1 MSIATKHVEEILTS
15 TFEMTKYVDLVREI
29 FSDVKIIAPDKM
41 VKEYSNFSS
50 HVKASAH
57 VGSYVSPENEKIAV
71 FAVELQKNTY
81 VENSRSTQRS
91 YAKKLIE
98 NGGCDAA
105 LIAFYTDTV
114 DKWRL
119 SFVVLDYEMKIENG
133 KLKTEEKIT
142 PAKRYSYLVGDGEP
156 CHTAISRFGKFIR
169 DNNSQPT
176 LSEIEEAFSVE
187 AVTKE
192 FFDLY
197 CEKFYQLV
205 ECLDS
210 NEAFVEEAERCGF
223 STEQFAK
230 KLLGQIVFLYFL
242 QKKGWLGVG
251 VWNPM
256 ISEREYNNIYWAKTV
271 SSAKRQLIQQ
281 YLPVIY
287 VWNGNEYK
295 FKGLKALESVPDEVE
310 ELIANAMPGD
320 RNWGSGSKT
329 FLRTW
334 FEFAKKKE
342 GRFYDDYLEP
352 LFYATLNTNRGDL
365 GYSSILHCRV
375 PFLSGGLFDPIDGYD
390 WKHTDFNIPNEIFS
404 NRESEDDM
412 RADGI
417 LDVFDRY
424 NFTMSEDEPME
435 REVAIDPEMLGKVFE
450 NLLDVKDRKSKG
462 AFYTPREIVHYMC
475 QESLVNYLTTNIDIS
490 EDAIRSFILYGDF
503 YKDADTEKTL
513 KVTDTSGKSHYEFDV
528 NRELKISP
536 EIFDP
541 KNGVNRI
548 NEIDELLKNIRV
560 ADPAVGSGAFPLGM
574 LNEIVRARQNL
585 TAYMVTQKNA
595 YEARTMMINERSA
608 HSLKYETIKNCIFA
622 VDIEPSAVDIARL
635 RLWLALVIDDEINPN
650 AQSPLD
656 GHRNPL
662 PLPNLECNIICGN
675 SLIDEFEGY
684 KLIPINASLGT
695 GETTGEYSW
704 NQMELEALIPKL
716 IDAQDKLFRCEDPI
730 RKVDLKAEIEALK
743 AQMIREQLSF
753 MSPDQLQKY
762 EDSKQVASK
771 PYALWQIEFARV
783 FNEKGGFDV
792 VVGNPPYVQLQKSI
806 SDTEKLGDAYA
817 KMGYESFVKT
827 GDLYCLF
834 YEKGYRLLRTGGTLA
849 FITSNKWMRAGYGE
863 KLRGFFAKN
872 TNPLFLIDFA
882 GQKIFESATVDVNIL
897 IFEKGEN
904 KGNTKACV
912 VKESC
917 GDNLSVYVEQM
928 SSISKFTTPESWVIL
943 NSIEA
948 SIRRK
953 MREKGTPLSQWNL
966 SINYGIKTG
975 FNDAFIISTEKKDEL
990 ISADPKSAELIRP
1003 ILRGRDIKR
1012 YEYSFANL
1020 WIINVHNGLKDN
1032 NLAPI
1037 NIEEYPAIKAHLD
1050 TYYSKL
1056 EKRADKGVTPYNLRN
1071 CAYMNDFSEQK
1082 IVWGNLCL
1090 SAQFALVGPDFFV
1103 NAPSPMI
1110 VPGNKYVLAVLNSKL
1125 GDWYIRNLGVT
1136 RNGGYFEYKPMFVEQ
1151 LPVPVLPEN
1160 EQTIFCELIDKILSA
1175 KENHE
1180 DSTNYEEEVNSLVYN
1195 LYDLTSDEIEFIKN
1209 R

>member
-29 FSDVKIIAPDKM
+29 FSDVKIIVPDKM

-142 PAKRYSYLVGDGEP
+142 PAKRYSYLVGNGEP
-156 CHTAISRFGKFIR
+156 CHTAISRFRKFIR

-210 NEAFVEEAERCGF
+210 NEAFVEESERCGF

-256 ISEREYNNIYWAKTV
+256 ISEREYNNIYWTKTV

-287 VWNGNEYK
+287 VQNGNEYK

-334 FEFAKKKE
+334 FEFAKKKD

-390 WKHTDFNIPNEIFS
+390 WERTDFNIPNEIFS
-404 NRESEDDM
+404 NRESEDDLK
-412 RADGI
+412 ADGI

-475 QESLVNYLTTNIDIS
+475 QESLVNYLTTNTDIS

-513 KVTDTSGKSHYEFDV
+513 KVTDESGKSHYEFDV

-541 KNGVNRI
+541 KNSVNRI

-716 IDAQDKLFRCEDPI
+716 IDAQDRLFRCEDPI

-743 AQMIREQLSF
+743 EQMIREQLSF
-753 MSPDQLQKY
+753 MSPEQLQKY

-771 PYALWQIEFARV
+771 PYVLWQIEFARV

-806 SDTEKLGDAYA
+806 SDTEKLGDVYA

-863 KLRGFFAKN
+863 KLRGFFVKN

-897 IFEKGEN
+897 IFEKSEN

-912 VKESC
+912 VKENC
-917 GDNLSVYVEQM
+917 GDNLSVYVEHNTKNR
-928 SSISKFTTPESWVIL
+928 SSYKDSSSWI
-943 NSIEA
+943 
-948 SIRRK
+948 
-953 MREKGTPLSQWNL
+953 TLSQTEQRIKEKIEKIGIPLKEWNIN
-966 SINYGIKTG
+966 INYGIKTG
-975 FNDAFIISTEKKDEL
+975 FNDAFIISTEKKNEL
-990 ISADPKSAELIRP
+990 IAADPKSAEIIRP

-1012 YEYSFANL
+1012 YGYEFANL
-1020 WIINVHNGLKDN
+1020 WLINTHNGLKDN
-1032 NLAPI
+1032 SI
-1037 NIEEYPAIKAHLD
+1037 SRVEIENYPAIKEHLD
-1050 TYYSKL
+1050 QYYDKL
-1056 EKRADKGVTPYNLRN
+1056 AKRADKGSTPYNLRN
-1071 CAYMNDFSEQK
+1071 CAYMNDFSKQK
-1082 IVWGNLCL
+1082 IVFQEMVQSPCFCLDSDRHFMLLDTGRIITGEHLEYLLCL
-1090 SAQFALVGPDFFV
+1090 
-1103 NAPSPMI
+1103 
-1110 VPGNKYVLAVLNSKL
+1110 LNSTLFFFAIKHFYGGGAL
-1125 GDWYIRNLGVT
+1125 GEKGVRMKHT
-1136 RNGGYFEYKPMFVEQ
+1136 FFEKFNAY
-1151 LPVPVLPEN
+1151 VPTEEEEHTLS
-1160 EQTIFCELIDKILSA
+1160 ELIKNDISSDTSRVIDNFFYTVYGLSR
-1175 KENHE
+1175 E
-1180 DSTNYEEEVNSLVYN
+1180 
-1195 LYDLTSDEIEFIKN
+1195 EIEFLEN
-1209 R
+1209 QL